1 MAAGSCSRACP
12 PSWSQRGRRSP
23 GSTSLRTSVR
33 EVPNLGAVDGSE
45 VYLPQVPPTNA
56 RSMREA
62 DEWNAAQLA
71 SAGFAVPA
79 GSTLVAVVPG
89 HVTTVYS
96 NVTGLTKSVDSGGIA
111 AYFRIVRDPVSV
123 VEHLLQQLGGRG
135 VTMAPIAREFGRAQE
150 TFCNV
155 EDGRLRCAGTSVG
168 GAPEDGRVQFWA
180 AWNPDQPVDSWL
192 VLDVDHAVDRQEPPT
207 LGLAVG
213 QPRAPVITGPTG
225 RLRGGAPPESVGV
238 LALDGFESSVAIAS
252 SDSHPTC
259 TRERGAWMLL
269 FLDSPREIERWFR
282 DGLPGQI
289 ERRHAVDIGDGLR
302 IHRLDVSQMDD
313 APWYELQHVTLPNGV
328 TVARVMVCPG
338 LDGRIEF

>member
-1 MAAGSCSRACP
+1 MRTRAAHAARVLAVVTAGFVLALLPACS
-12 PSWSQRGRRSP
+12 
-23 GSTSLRTSVR
+23 SL
-33 EVPNLGAVDGSE
+33 EGAVRSH
-45 VYLPQVPPTNA
+45 PNA
-56 RSMREA
+56 RLMKEA

-71 SAGFAVPA
+71 SAGFAAPA

-89 HVTTVYS
+89 HLTTVYS

-111 AYFRIVRDPVSV
+111 AYFRIDRDPVSV
-123 VEHLLQQLGGRG
+123 IEHLLQQLGGRG
-135 VTMAPIAREFGRAQE
+135 VTMAPIAREFGREQE

-155 EDGRLRCAGTSVG
+155 ELGRLRCAGTSVG
-168 GAPEDGRVQFWA
+168 GPPEEGRVQFWA
-180 AWNPDQPVDSWL
+180 AWNPDQPADSWL
-192 VLDVDHAVDRQEPPT
+192 VIDVDHAVDGQEPPT

-213 QPRAPVITGPTG
+213 LPGTPVITGPTG
-225 RLRGGAPPESVGV
+225 RLKGGAPLESVGV
-238 LALDGFESSVAIAS
+238 LALDAFESSVVIGS

-259 TRERGAWMLL
+259 TREGGAWALL
-269 FLDSPREIERWFR
+269 FLGSPREIERWFR

-313 APWYELQHVTLPNGV
+313 APSYELQHGTLRNGV

-338 LDGRIEF
+338 LNRQVEF